1 MSSVRSN
8 VSILWTIGLCMA
20 MGHTLW
26 AADPPTGS
34 AATPPPLFKPDA
46 PRPDAPAA
54 EKPQAESAV
63 QSKSATTAGVI
74 DPNELKRQ
82 LAKDID
88 TMDVGDLKKKMARAQ
103 AVLSL
108 EGQAI
113 LKDRATLRRESDR
126 LAALLKEFGQDSQI
140 QDIEVLL
147 ANEGFRNE
155 LLQALQIADEKGRVA
170 AILDGLKKNRVDV
183 GSLKKVVVARKVK
196 ADASLCDKCITGA
209 ERQLNA
215 LQRAAGSAGLTS
227 ADAPY
232 SSSLADLAKIYGD
245 NAPCPERPRRFL
257 PMTLP
262 LCSRRC

>member
-1 MSSVRSN
+1 M
-8 VSILWTIGLCMA
+8 
-20 MGHTLW
+20 
-26 AADPPTGS
+26 
-34 AATPPPLFKPDA
+34 
-46 PRPDAPAA
+46 PAA

-74 DPNELKRQ
+74 DPNELNRQ

-170 AILDGLKKNRVDV
+170 AILDGRRRTA
-183 GSLKKVVVARKVK
+183 STWAR
-196 ADASLCDKCITGA
+196 
-209 ERQLNA
+209 
-215 LQRAAGSAGLTS
+215 
-227 ADAPY
+227 
-232 SSSLADLAKIYGD
+232 
-245 NAPCPERPRRFL
+245 
-257 PMTLP
+257 
-262 LCSRRC
+262 